1 MKTKLNGFLTL
12 FLALLVQISFAQ
24 ERMVS
29 GIVSDNSGMPIPGVN
44 VVIKGTTSGTQ
55 TDFDGK
61 FSIKATPSQTL
72 VFSFVGM
79 KTKEVVASS
88 ATLNVTM
95 ADNSVEL
102 EGVVVTALG
111 IKREKKALGYAATTI
126 GKEDITNVVTNNP
139 LESLSGKVAGVDIT
153 APTQPGSSTKVIVRG
168 IGSIT
173 GTNQPLYVIDG
184 TPINNSSNGSTSTTR
199 SFDAG
204 TGLNDIDPNSIEKIT
219 FLKGSAATALY
230 GSRAGRGAIII
241 TTKKGKNTSKINID
255 FMTALDINEVARVP
269 HLQNQFGQG
278 WNGQGFSQ
286 LSTGVGP
293 SNENGSWGPAFN
305 GEIRPWGTVYNNS
318 QQIKP
323 YVALDNNLRDFF
335 DRGLTN
341 TNSINISG
349 GSDFSDFSIGF
360 TNTNSDGV
368 IPTTADAYIKR
379 SFTFN
384 GGVKN
389 EKTSVRASINYTNK
403 DQNAVNTG
411 QGDDA
416 GEGSTLIQDLL
427 QIPRDISI
435 VDFADYTNNPF
446 NSPSYYFTPYATNP
460 YWSVNENSTKI
471 LGNNLFGNV
480 NINHQITKNLSATW
494 QVGGNYRTENI
505 KSYGAIVK
513 YLPGSPQDAA
523 AANPVVGGVTEAR
536 IERSEFDTYFNLNY
550 DKNLNENF
558 KLGLLAGLNY
568 NQRESN
574 SLSASITGLDVP
586 NYYELVNSAN
596 RPVITQSN
604 VLRRSFGFY
613 GQAELSF
620 KDKLFLTLSG
630 RKDKT
635 STLPTANNAYFYP
648 AASLSGIVIDNG
660 VNFLKLRAAISQV
673 ANDTDPY
680 QTESSLIVGNA
691 AANFGVISS
700 PIGGVNYYEL
710 SGILGNINLKPE
722 RTTEYE
728 IGLEASLFRRKVT
741 LDLSY
746 YNRKTEDLIAGV
758 PLDPSTGYLTQA
770 SNIGDVVNKGI
781 EVAIGLTPVKTDNFS
796 WNLNYTF
803 TKNENEMTR
812 VNGGSRIE
820 ISSAYGITFAAEEG
834 KPIGSF
840 YAQVPVVNADGQYVI
855 NPDTGYYK
863 VTDGIEYIGDGQRD
877 FIMGLQNTLKYK
889 NVSMSFGFDWK
900 QGGKIYS
907 YTKRLSHFVG
917 NGIETTYNDRNPFII
932 PNSVNEILDSSGAVT
947 GYVENTTPISFENIT
962 NFWGNTSNNPG
973 VEKDHLIDKTFIRL
987 RDISMYYDFN
997 SKIAQKLGLSKLSIG
1012 VYGRNLFM
1020 WTPDENPYIDPEV
1033 TSYGNELVSEFGE
1046 FGANP
1051 SQRVFGGSI
1060 KLSF

>member
-29 GIVSDNSGMPIPGVN
+29 GVVSDNSGMPIPGVN
-44 VVIKGTTSGTQ
+44 VIIKGTTSGTQ

-61 FSIKATPSQTL
+61 FSIKAAPSQTL
-72 VFSFVGM
+72 VFSYVGM
-79 KTKEVVASS
+79 TRKEVVASS

-95 ADNSVEL
+95 ADNSIEL
-102 EGVVVTALG
+102 EGVIVTALG
-111 IKREKKALGYAATTI
+111 IKRDKKALGYAATTI

-139 LESLSGKVAGVDIT
+139 LESLSGKVAGVDIS
-153 APTQPGSSTKVIVRG
+153 APTQPGASTKVIVRG
-168 IGSIT
+168 IGSIS
-173 GTNQPLYVIDG
+173 GSNQPLYVVDG
-184 TPINNSSNGSTSTTR
+184 TPINNSASGSTSTSR

-204 TGLNDIDPNSIEKIT
+204 TGLNDLDPNSIEKIT

-230 GSRAGRGAIII
+230 GSRAGRGAVII

-255 FMTALDINEVARVP
+255 FTSSLDVNEVARVP

-293 SNENGSWGPAFN
+293 SNENGSWGPSFN
-305 GEIRPWGTVYNNS
+305 GEIRPWGTVYDNS

-323 YVALDNNLRDFF
+323 YVALENNVRDFYE
-335 DRGLTN
+335 RGLTN

-349 GSDFSDFSIGF
+349 GNDFSDFSLGF
-360 TNTNSDGV
+360 TNMNSDGV
-368 IPTTADAYIKR
+368 IPTTADAFVKR

-384 GGVKN
+384 GGIKN
-389 EKTSVRASINYTNK
+389 EKTAIRTNINFTNK

-411 QGDDA
+411 QGDAA
-416 GEGSTLIQDLL
+416 GEGATLMQELL
-427 QIPRDISI
+427 QIPRDLSI
-435 VDFADYTNNPF
+435 IGFADYKNNPF
-446 NSPSYYFTPYATNP
+446 NSPSYYFTPYSANP
-460 YWSVNENSTKI
+460 YSTVSENSTKI

-480 NINHQITKNLSATW
+480 NISHKITDNLSASW
-494 QVGGNYRTENI
+494 QVGGNYRVENI
-505 KSYGAIVK
+505 KSYGAIVN

-523 AANPVVGGVTEAR
+523 ATLPVVGGVTEGR

-550 DKNLNENF
+550 DKTLSESFRLN
-558 KLGLLAGLNY
+558 LLAGVSY
-568 NQRESN
+568 NQREGN
-574 SLSASITGLDVP
+574 SLSASVTALDVP
-586 NYYELVNSAN
+586 NFYELSNSAN
-596 RPVITQSN
+596 RPEITQN
-604 VLRRSFGFY
+604 NTLRRTFGYY

-630 RKDKT
+630 RNDKT
-635 STLPTANNAYFYP
+635 STLPSKNNSYFYP
-648 AASLSGIVIDNG
+648 AASVSGIVIDNG
-660 VNFLKLRAAISQV
+660 RNFLKLRGAVSQV

-680 QTESSLIVGNA
+680 QTESSLVTGNA

-700 PIGGVNYYEL
+700 PFGGINFYEL
-710 SGILGNINLKPE
+710 AGVLGNINLKPE

-728 IGLEASLFRRKVT
+728 VGLEGSLFSRKVT
-741 LDLSY
+741 FDISY
-746 YNRKTEDLIAGV
+746 YNRKTTDLIVAV
-758 PLDPSTGYLTQA
+758 PLDPSTGYSSQA

-781 EVAIGLTPVKTDNFS
+781 EVAIGLTPFKTDNFS

-803 TKNENEMTR
+803 AKNDNEVTK
-812 VNGGSRIE
+812 VNGGTRID
-820 ISSAYGITFAAEEG
+820 ITSAYGISFSAEEG
-834 KPIGSF
+834 LPIGSF
-840 YAQVPVVNADGQYVI
+840 FAKVPVVNADGQYVV
-855 NPDTGYYK
+855 NPDTGYYT
-863 VTDGIEYIGDGQRD
+863 VTDDLEYVGDGQRD
-877 FIMGLQNTLKYK
+877 FIMGLQNILKYK
-889 NVSMSFGFDWK
+889 NVSMSFAFDWK
-900 QGGKIYS
+900 QGGKMYS

-917 NGIETTYNDRNPFII
+917 NGIETTYNDRNTFII
-932 PNSVNEILDSSGAVT
+932 PNSVNEVTDGTGAVT
-947 GYVENTTPISFENIT
+947 GYTENTTPISFENIT

-973 VEKDHLIDKTFIRL
+973 VEKDHLIDKSFVRL
-987 RDISMYYDFN
+987 RDISMYYDFS
-997 SKIAQKLGLSKLSIG
+997 SKVAEKLGLSKLSVG

-1020 WTPDENPYIDPEV
+1020 WTPAENPYIDPEV
-1033 TSYGNELVSEFGE
+1033 TSYGNDLLSEFGE

>member
-44 VVIKGTTSGTQ
+44 VIVKGTTSGTQ

-61 FSIKATPSQTL
+61 FSIKAASSQTL

-79 KTKEVVASS
+79 KTREVVAST

-102 EGVVVTALG
+102 EGVIVTALG
-111 IKREKKALGYAATTI
+111 IKRDKKALGYAATTI

-139 LESLSGKVAGVDIT
+139 LESLSGKVAGVDIS

-173 GTNQPLYVIDG
+173 GTNQPLYIIDG
-184 TPINNSSNGSTSTTR
+184 TPINNDSNGSTSTTR

-230 GSRAGRGAIII
+230 GSRAGRGAVII

-255 FMTALDINEVARVP
+255 FMTSLDINEVARVP

-278 WNGQGFSQ
+278 WNGQGFSA
-286 LSTGVGP
+286 LSTGNGP

-323 YVALDNNLRDFF
+323 YVGLENNMRDFF
-335 DRGLTN
+335 ERGLTN

-349 GSDFSDFSIGF
+349 GNDFSDFSLGF
-360 TNTNSDGV
+360 TNMNSDGV
-368 IPTTADAYIKR
+368 IPTSSDAFVKR
-379 SFTFN
+379 SFTFS
-384 GGVKN
+384 GGIKN
-389 EKTSVRASINYTNK
+389 EKTSIRTSINYTNK

-427 QIPRDISI
+427 QTPRDMSI
-435 VDFADYTNNPF
+435 VDFSDYKNNPF
-446 NSPSYYFTPYATNP
+446 NSPSYYFTPYAANP
-460 YWSVNENSTKI
+460 YWSLNENSTKI

-480 NINHQITKNLSATW
+480 NINHEITKNLTATW
-494 QVGGNYRTENI
+494 QVGGNYRVENI
-505 KSYGAIVK
+505 KSYGAIVN
-513 YLPGSPQDAA
+513 YLPDSPQEAA
-523 AANPVVGGVTEAR
+523 AANEVVGGVTEGR
-536 IERSEFDTYFNLNY
+536 VERSEFDTYFNLNY
-550 DKNLNENF
+550 DKNINENF

-574 SLSASITGLDVP
+574 TLFASVTGLDVP

-596 RPVITQSN
+596 RPVISQN
-604 VLRRSFGFY
+604 NLLRRTFGFY

-660 VNFLKLRAAISQV
+660 TNFLKLRGAVSQV

-680 QTESSLIVGNA
+680 QTESSLVTGNA
-691 AANFGVISS
+691 AANFGLISS
-700 PIGGVNYYEL
+700 PFGGINFYEL
-710 SGILGNINLKPE
+710 SGTLGNINLKPE

-728 IGLEASLFRRKVT
+728 VGVEASLFQRKVT
-741 LDLSY
+741 FDISY
-746 YNRKTEDLIAGV
+746 YNRKTEDLIVGV
-758 PLDPSTGYLTQA
+758 PLDPSTGYLRQA
-770 SNIGDVVNKGI
+770 ANIGDVVNRGI
-781 EVAIGLTPVKTDNFS
+781 EVAIGLTPIKNDNFS

-803 TKNENEMTR
+803 SKNDNEVTR
-812 VNGGSRIE
+812 IDGDTRIE
-820 ISSAYGITFAAEEG
+820 ITKVYGITYAAEKG

-840 YAQVPVVNADGQYVI
+840 YAQVPVVNADGQYVV
-855 NPDTGYYK
+855 NPDTGYYT
-863 VTDGIEYIGDGQRD
+863 VTDELQYIGDGQRD

-889 NVSMSFGFDWK
+889 NVTLSFGFDWK
-900 QGGKIYS
+900 QGGKLYS

-947 GYVENTTPISFENIT
+947 GYAENTTPISFENIT

-997 SKIAQKLGLSKLSIG
+997 SKIVQKLGLSKLSIG

-1020 WTPDENPYIDPEV
+1020 WTPAENPYIDPEA
-1033 TSYGNELVSEFGE
+1033 TSYGNDLLSEFGE